1 MKKSFVL
8 FCLKILGALL
18 SLVLGMVI
26 SRTYGV
32 EIFGLFGLILTWS
45 NIFSIIGC
53 WGGNVRIIEYR
64 YDFIPRNQIIFFALS
79 AFLITLSGCL
89 FFEYKYNFWY
99 VGLLVFPL
107 SFFIFKSAV
116 LMLSNRQY
124 VNSLVDDFLK
134 YLFPL
139 IFVLSSYYFLHYKDF
154 FKVYVFSILTLSIFS
169 IFLIYSDFKISRD
182 KRKEDLGEYIRYG
195 WIPTLSALLILL
207 NAQFDR
213 IILSNMVSSK
223 SLGYYTISQ
232 SFTALITYIS
242 ISVMV
247 VITPKLIELYQEKK
261 NSELH
266 LLSRKYSILLF
277 SISVAILILTA
288 VFGESF
294 FSLYGV
300 ESQDGYFSLLI
311 LLFGVAFSQ
320 IFGFGMTIAA
330 YTEDKSKLL
339 FFQVAVFIIIS
350 ISCYFMSLRWG
361 ILGAAISTAI
371 GYILTKF
378 ILWLYYKRKNINVG
392 LI

>member
-1 MKKSFVL
+1 MKKSFFL
-8 FCLKILGALL
+8 FCLKILGAIL

-26 SRTYGV
+26 SRVYGV

-53 WGGNVRIIEYR
+53 WGGNVRVIEYR
-64 YDFIPRNQIIFFALS
+64 YNFIPRNQIIFFIFS
-79 AFLITLSGCL
+79 AFLIALISSL
-89 FFEYKYNFWY
+89 FFEYKYQFWY
-99 VGLLVFPL
+99 MGLVILPF

-124 VNSLVDDFLK
+124 VNSLIDDLFK
-134 YLFPL
+134 YLLPL
-139 IFVLSSYYFLHYKDF
+139 VFVLASYYLLHYDDF
-154 FKVYVFSILTLSIFS
+154 FKVYTLSILTLFVISIL
-169 IFLIYSDFKISRD
+169 LIYPNFNIL
-182 KRKEDLGEYIRYG
+182 KEEKKESIIEYVKYG
-195 WIPTLSALLILL
+195 WIPTFSALLILL

-213 IILSNMVSSK
+213 VILSGIVDNK
-223 SLGYYTISQ
+223 ALGYYTISQ

-247 VITPKLIELYQEKK
+247 VITPKLVKLYQEKRF
-261 NSELH
+261 SELY

-277 SISVAILILTA
+277 SISTVILVLT
-288 VFGESF
+288 VLFGDLF

-300 ESQDGYFSLLI
+300 KSQEGYFSLLI
-311 LLFGVAFSQ
+311 LLFGVALSQ

-339 FFQVAVFIIIS
+339 FFQVIVFIVIS
-350 ISCYFMSLRWG
+350 ISCYFMSVNWG
-361 ILGAAISTAI
+361 ILGAAISTAT
-371 GYILTKF
+371 GCILMKF

>member
-1 MKKSFVL
+1 MKKSFFL
-8 FCLKILGALL
+8 FCLKILGAIL

-26 SRTYGV
+26 SRVYGV

-53 WGGNVRIIEYR
+53 WGGNVRVIEYR
-64 YDFIPRNQIIFFALS
+64 YNFIPRNQIIFFIFS
-79 AFLITLSGCL
+79 AFLIALISSS
-89 FFEYKYNFWY
+89 FFEYKYQFWY
-99 VGLLVFPL
+99 MGLVTLPF

-124 VNSLVDDFLK
+124 VNSLIDDLFK

-139 IFVLSSYYFLHYKDF
+139 VFVLASYYLLHYDDF
-154 FKVYVFSILTLSIFS
+154 FKVYTLSILTLFVISIL
-169 IFLIYSDFKISRD
+169 LIYPNFNILKEEKKESIS
-182 KRKEDLGEYIRYG
+182 EYVKYG
-195 WIPTLSALLILL
+195 WIPTFSALLILL

-213 IILSNMVSSK
+213 IILSSVVDNK
-223 SLGYYTISQ
+223 ALGYYTISQ

-247 VITPKLIELYQEKK
+247 VITPKLVKLYQEKRF
-261 NSELH
+261 SELY

-277 SISVAILILTA
+277 SISTVILVLT
-288 VFGESF
+288 VLFGDLF

-300 ESQDGYFSLLI
+300 KSQEGYFSLLI
-311 LLFGVAFSQ
+311 LLFGVALSQ

-339 FFQVAVFIIIS
+339 FFQVIVFIVIS
-350 ISCYFMSLRWG
+350 ISCYFMSVNWG
-361 ILGAAISTAI
+361 ILGAAISTAT
-371 GYILTKF
+371 GYILMKF